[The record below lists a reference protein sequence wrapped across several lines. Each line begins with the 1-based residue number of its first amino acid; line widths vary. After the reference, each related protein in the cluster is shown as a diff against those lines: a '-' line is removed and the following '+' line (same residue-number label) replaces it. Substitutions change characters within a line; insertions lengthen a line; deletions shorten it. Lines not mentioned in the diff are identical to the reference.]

1 MTEYIQYLGFWTP
14 GPMELIIILI
24 IAVLLFGRRLPEIAR
39 GLGKSLT
46 EFKKGIHEVEET
58 KDELV
63 NDVKEMGNEVAKEA
77 KNAAG
82 IDESDDAM
90 G

>member
-1 MTEYIQYLGFWTP
+1 MQYLAFWTP
-14 GPMELIIILI
+14 GPVELIIILV

-39 GLGKSLT
+39 GLGKSMT
-46 EFKKGIHEVEET
+46 EFKKGVHEVEET

-63 NDVKEMGNEVAKEA
+63 NDVRKIGDDVVKET

-82 IDESDDAM
+82 LDEPEDMMS
-90 G
+90 